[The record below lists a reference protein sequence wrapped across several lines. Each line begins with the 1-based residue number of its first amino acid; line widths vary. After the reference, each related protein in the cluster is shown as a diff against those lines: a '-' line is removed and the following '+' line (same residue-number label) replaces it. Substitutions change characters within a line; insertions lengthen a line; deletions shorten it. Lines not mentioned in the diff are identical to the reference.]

1 MWNSKDVILL
11 IDEFLF
17 HHIVN
22 YLQTINFFNL
32 GTKLSL
38 VDLPGYGFAYAKD
51 EVKEAWEDL
60 VSMHCIK
67 FSMVTGHIGFI
78 LCLFVNMSRQLS

>member
-1 MWNSKDVILL
+1 MLL
-11 IDEFLF
+11 IDEFLYQQLA
-17 HHIVN
+17 N
-22 YLQTINFFNL
+22 YFQTINFFSL

-60 VSMHCIK
+60 VSMQIISS
-67 FSMVTGHIGFI
+67 FSNVF
-78 LCLFVNMSRQLS
+78 